1 MGSSATIAKFCSL
14 VHRVN
19 HFRYPRARARG
30 ASRRFQ
36 IRFHFLVQQRGPS
49 STAPRLEALAE
60 PTVPP
65 ARLDANGAA
74 AAAVLPGRR
83 RWPPAPPRRRDG
95 YAAVRAQEK
104 GRVNHFRYPRA
115 RAREGRRADSR
126 SVFIF

>member
-1 MGSSATIAKFCSL
+1 MAAEGRPRLGAAVMVSGVCSL
-14 VHRVN
+14 WI
-19 HFRYPRARARG
+19 FRLARSRSLSIGGWQPSGTAAPAIIFYLAAAG
-30 ASRRFQ
+30 AGGGAQPER
-36 IRFHFLVQQRGPS
+36 
-49 STAPRLEALAE
+49 
-60 PTVPP
+60 
-65 ARLDANGAA
+65 AA